1 MSIRSYESNFF
12 LLSGE
17 NVYKWENI
25 FCQKPTNCITVVE
38 ACKFSLIMEGILQLM
53 NAPHTPDKTRK
64 KEVDNWNPNIDFV
77 IMLAERWRIEIKSN
91 VCISAKTNEKG
102 LETNSRCMV

>member
-17 NVYKWENI
+17 NVYKWDNI

-77 IMLAERWRIEIKSN
+77 IMLAER
-91 VCISAKTNEKG
+91 
-102 LETNSRCMV
+102 